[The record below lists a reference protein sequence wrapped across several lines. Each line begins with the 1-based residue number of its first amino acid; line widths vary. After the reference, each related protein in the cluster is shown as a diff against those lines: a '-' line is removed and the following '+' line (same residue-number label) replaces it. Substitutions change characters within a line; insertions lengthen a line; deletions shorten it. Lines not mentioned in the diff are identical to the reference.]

1 MHVEQFN
8 AIVYNNH
15 VRGKHLEEEAKMK
28 KLFDLELNE
37 KERSYFGVIRMQALR
52 AMPEDMLSQISYHER
67 IVERMKQFNMFDDEG
82 LRIEFY
88 QAVAKYLN
96 NMLTINF

>member
-1 MHVEQFN
+1 M
-8 AIVYNNH
+8 YNNR
-15 VRGKHLEEEAKMK
+15 VRGKHLEEEVKME

-37 KERSYFGVIRMQALR
+37 KEESYFEFVRFQALR

-67 IVERMKQFNMFDDEG
+67 IIERVKQFNMFDDEG

-88 QAVAKYLN
+88 QAVVKYLN
-96 NMLTINF
+96 NMLVINF